1 MFWMRNKDDSFP
13 IHTLIWRKSFGDE
26 IWNLIVFM
34 SIHVSHLKFTFQV
47 KALKEKIEQEKGKD
61 TFPAGGQKLIY
72 AGKLVTVPLFCY
84 DWGP

>member
-1 MFWMRNKDDSFP
+1 
-13 IHTLIWRKSFGDE
+13 
-26 IWNLIVFM
+26 M
-34 SIHVSHLKFTFQV
+34 SISHLKFTLQV

-72 AGKLVTVPLFCY
+72 AGIVRVPLFCY